1 MAPLPR
7 LRLPCG
13 VANTR
18 LSPGM
23 APRPRRP
30 MHRPVFRADG

>member
-7 LRLPCG
+7 LRLPRG

-23 APRPRRP
+23 APPARRP
-30 MHRPVFRADG
+30 VHRPVFRADG